1 MEIQDPG
8 EQSQV
13 IGVCVAGHEE
23 QDRGHEEHDSGH
35 EEHDRCHKEEQKGGK
50 EPEYSLSQPRVVMQ
64 WEWPWI
70 YKEPNRGDF
79 WVLIKSQR

>member
-1 MEIQDPG
+1 MG
-8 EQSQV
+8 CVWQV
-13 IGVCVAGHEE
+13 MRNKTEVMRNMTEVM
-23 QDRGHEEHDSGH
+23 RNMT
-35 EEHDRCHKEEQKGGK
+35 EEQKGGK